1 MKLKFIQA
9 SSAPAAAVAISFS
22 APDINW
28 FVLQKLKAEKPCGCD
43 TLAAKSEYTALAYC
57 VFDAV
62 RDKLIGSP
70 DAQMKSKATCVSV
83 GYCHGNLIISYICQS
98 SLTAIRKSLGL
109 ALSKMDVGKM
119 YPRYQKYMRLLG
131 GKPNRDEFD
140 YCVAMMNI
148 EPNIVICAKPN
159 ITKDKLKAI
168 QDVVEKK
175 LPDPGKGEKGTKPES
190 FSKPMGETEYPTV
203 SGEGVSS
210 MFILDF
216 LDAINV
222 PALFDGKN
230 IILYTKNKLPVDAS
244 KVDRYTA
251 SVFGKLKDKI
261 NQVAV
266 FSATSRGLLCFG
278 HLGQL
283 DNEKLTPASIASMIK
298 KALL

>member
-9 SSAPAAAVAISFS
+9 TSAAAAAVSISFS
-22 APDINW
+22 APEINW
-28 FVLQKLKAEKPCGCD
+28 FVLQKLKGEKPCGCD
-43 TLAAKSEYTALAYC
+43 TLASGSEYTALAYC

-70 DAQMKSKATCVSV
+70 DAQMKSKTTCVSM
-83 GYCHGNLIISYICQS
+83 GFCHGNFIISYVCQP
-98 SLTAIRKSLGL
+98 SLTAVRKSLGL
-109 ALSKMDVGKM
+109 ALSRMDAGKM

-140 YCVAMMNI
+140 YCVAMLDV
-148 EPNIVICAKPN
+148 EPNIVICAKTD

-168 QDVVEKK
+168 QEVVEKK
-175 LPDPGKGEKGTKPES
+175 LPEQTKGPKGVKPES
-190 FSKPMGETEYPTV
+190 FSKDMGETEYPTV
-203 SGEGVSS
+203 SGDGVSS
-210 MFILDF
+210 MFVLDF
-216 LDAINV
+216 LDAIQV

-230 IILYTKNKLPVDAS
+230 IILYTKNKVPADAS
-244 KVDRYTA
+244 KIERYTA
-251 SVFGKLKDKI
+251 SSYGKLKDKI

-283 DNEKLTPASIASMIK
+283 ENEKLTPSSIASMIK